1 MTDKSTAGIDF
12 DRQVFVQSQAPSAT
26 GVGTGAR
33 MGGLIFGIAIIAA
46 IAFVGYKLIPQTSR
60 TSASADDP
68 ALASVDQRLTMIEE
82 RLAKLEAEKKTVT
95 IVRKEEPKTTAAVAT
110 APSTRPVRTVYRV
123 SGAPA
128 TDPAT
133 VQRLTALQRG
143 IGQLQQNQAASQD
156 AWQATT
162 NRLADMAGQVGSQNV
177 TILRNQDELNELINR
192 TDLEAIPFELLRGSN
207 PQPIGPVSLVLKSTN
222 PKKQSYTLCVYVQ
235 PTCIEL
241 KDRMVHEVVQF
252 VVARNSAPFQVVATR
267 IVKDEILGYLE
278 VPRNQIAH

>member
-12 DRQVFVQSQAPSAT
+12 DRQVFVHSQAPSAT

-46 IAFVGYKLIPQTSR
+46 IAFVGYKLIPQTPR

-95 IVRKEEPKTTAAVAT
+95 IIRKEEPKTTAALSA
-110 APSTRPVRTVYRV
+110 APATRPVRTVYRV

-143 IGQLQQNQAASQD
+143 MGQLQQNQAASQD

-252 VVARNSAPFQVVATR
+252 VVARNSTPFQVVATR